1 MDAEANLVSIGDR
14 ATARALLVGDRVDT
28 IGLEHDR
35 VLSTTPLA
43 FPAGASGVVTL
54 FRYGVVVLIGL
65 TPPEQ
70 EEFLRSIERR
80 IKGEFAIRDEEVA
93 TIELSAG
100 TEEDHISPGGPI
112 CVKAMSPE
120 RLLVISDALA
130 KSVVLAHDEREAATV
145 FDVIKPFASALAERG
160 RTPGGRR
167 AMLRHIGKA
176 LLVQHRVSG
185 QVAVA
190 EKPDVLWDRPDLER
204 LYSRLEDEYEL
215 KERVNLLNRKLAV
228 ITDTAKALTDII
240 DTKRSLRLEFI
251 IVLLIV
257 FEIVITFYQM
267 FIAR

>member
-70 EEFLRSIERR
+70 EEFLRSIGRR

-100 TEEDHISPGGPI
+100 TEDHISPGGPI
-112 CVKAMSPE
+112 CVKAMSPD

-145 FDVIKPFASALAERG
+145 FDVIKPFASALAENG

-204 LYSRLEDEYEL
+204 LYGRLEDEYEL

-228 ITDTAKALTDII
+228 ITETAKALTDII
-240 DTKRSLRLEFI
+240 ETKRSLRLEFI
-251 IVLLIV
+251 IVLLIA

-267 FIAR
+267 FMAR